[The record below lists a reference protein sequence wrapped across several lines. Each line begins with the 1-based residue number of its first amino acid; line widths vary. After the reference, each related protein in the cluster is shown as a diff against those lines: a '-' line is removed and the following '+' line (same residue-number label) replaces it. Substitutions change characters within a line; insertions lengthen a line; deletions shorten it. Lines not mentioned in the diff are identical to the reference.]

1 VIGRV
6 PSGRRAVPVAVFLLF
21 VAVLVSYLVYTSQI
35 AEELRQDAAVFSRIY
50 FQTVQAAASPE
61 GFTAEGEFA
70 LLRQL
75 YALGIPV
82 VQTDL
87 EGEPTLMVN
96 LPFEADLENP
106 ADRAR
111 VRAYVERL
119 DEENPPH
126 VDGEAGFVVHY
137 GEPAFLR
144 RLRWIPWLQAALLL
158 TVVGIGAW
166 IVRTSNLAER
176 ERIWSGMARESAHQ
190 MGTPLSSL
198 VGWLELLEADNLGA
212 SGSIEFGD
220 SAVDVHEEMRHDLLR
235 LEKVSRRFE
244 AIGRTPELR
253 PVDVTKLLR
262 NLSRY
267 FEARLPTLGGRIQ
280 LETTLPGVSPIV
292 QGDET
297 LLEWAFENLVKN
309 ALDSLAGSE
318 GTIRISYGGVSG
330 GKALY
335 RVEDDG
341 EGVPEHLR
349 ASLFDVGVTTKQGGW
364 GVGLSLARRIIVEVH
379 GGTLRLEESDEGAVF
394 ALELPLAEAAG

>member
-6 PSGRRAVPVAVFLLF
+6 PSGRRALPVAVFLLF
-21 VAVLVSYLVYTSQI
+21 VAVLVSYLIYTSQI
-35 AEELRQDAAVFSRIY
+35 AEELRRDAAVFSRIY

-61 GFTAEGEFA
+61 GFTPEGEFA

-96 LPFEADLENP
+96 LPFEADLEDP
-106 ADRAR
+106 SDRAR
-111 VRAYVERL
+111 VRSYVVRL

-144 RLRWIPWLQAALLL
+144 RLRWIPWLQATLLL

-166 IVRTSNLAER
+166 ILRTSNLAER

-253 PVDVTKLLR
+253 PVDVTELLR

-267 FEARLPTLGGRIQ
+267 FEARLPTLGGRIR
-280 LETTLPGVSPIV
+280 LETALPEVSPIV
-292 QGDET
+292 QGNET

-330 GKALY
+330 GRALY

-379 GGTLRLEESDEGAVF
+379 GGTLRLEESDGGAVF
-394 ALELPLAEAAG
+394 ALELPLAEATR